1 MTPDALGWNS
11 ELAHA
16 WAGLAPHPPFAA
28 AGDAAAGDPAVG
40 EGRTR
45 AARVIA
51 LHRGATVL
59 HDTVREHILADHPG
73 SAALGVAVGDWV
85 VFDGARI
92 TAVLPRRGAVT
103 RKEAGRG
110 IATQVLAANL
120 DRVLIV
126 TSANQDLEPR
136 RLDRMVAVAW
146 EAGAQPVV
154 VLSKSDLEPAA
165 AEYAEA
171 LAARLVGVPVVVV
184 HTRDEAGVAAL
195 LPYLRPGETTML
207 LGTSGVG
214 KSTLLNLLAGEDR
227 QAVREVRAHDDRGQH
242 TTTHRELFL
251 LPGDRGLM
259 IDVPGI
265 RELALA
271 LVGEGL
277 ERAFPDIV
285 ALAAGC
291 RWVDCSHSNEPAC
304 AVQAAIAAGD
314 LDPERLASLRVLL
327 AEQVQLERRE
337 SPRTRHEGRR
347 KARKRNLKARG

>member
-1 MTPDALGWNS
+1 
-11 ELAHA
+11 
-16 WAGLAPHPPFAA
+16 
-28 AGDAAAGDPAVG
+28 
-40 EGRTR
+40 
-45 AARVIA
+45 
-51 LHRGATVL
+51 
-59 HDTVREHILADHPG
+59 
-73 SAALGVAVGDWV
+73 
-85 VFDGARI
+85 
-92 TAVLPRRGAVT
+92 
-103 RKEAGRG
+103 
-110 IATQVLAANL
+110 
-120 DRVLIV
+120 
-126 TSANQDLEPR
+126 
-136 RLDRMVAVAW
+136 MVAVAW

>member
-1 MTPDALGWNS
+1 
-11 ELAHA
+11 
-16 WAGLAPHPPFAA
+16 
-28 AGDAAAGDPAVG
+28 
-40 EGRTR
+40 
-45 AARVIA
+45 
-51 LHRGATVL
+51 
-59 HDTVREHILADHPG
+59 
-73 SAALGVAVGDWV
+73 VAVGDWV

-165 AEYAEA
+165 AAYAKA

-207 LGTSGVG
+207 LGTSGG
-214 KSTLLNLLAGEDR
+214 G
-227 QAVREVRAHDDRGQH
+227 
-242 TTTHRELFL
+242 
-251 LPGDRGLM
+251 
-259 IDVPGI
+259 
-265 RELALA
+265 
-271 LVGEGL
+271 
-277 ERAFPDIV
+277 AFIYF
-285 ALAAGC
+285 
-291 RWVDCSHSNEPAC
+291 
-304 AVQAAIAAGD
+304 QF
-314 LDPERLASLRVLL
+314 
-327 AEQVQLERRE
+327 
-337 SPRTRHEGRR
+337 
-347 KARKRNLKARG
+347 